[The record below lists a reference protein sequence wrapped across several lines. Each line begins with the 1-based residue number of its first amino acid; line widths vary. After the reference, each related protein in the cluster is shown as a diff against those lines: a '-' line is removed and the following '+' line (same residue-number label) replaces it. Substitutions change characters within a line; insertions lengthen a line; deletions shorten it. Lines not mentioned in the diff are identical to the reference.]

1 MVEDVSV
8 VLTKGSLVR
17 HDFLLD
23 QTEFT
28 YQLSSVQYWF
38 SLGKFALVTQE
49 PSPDT
54 GSGMV
59 RAGIARA
66 ASTRIVTKL
75 VTY

>member
-8 VLTKGSLVR
+8 VLTKGLLVI

-28 YQLSSVQYWF
+28 YQSSSVRYWF

-54 GSGMV
+54 GSGMA

-66 ASTRIVTKL
+66 ASTRNFIL
-75 VTY
+75 I